1 MFEWIFANIRLLQY
15 FIELLPLRS
24 HGFQPIL
31 DEGAVGDPS
40 KQVLASHCVKIG
52 TLHAPDAPIPVA
64 FTAPTK
70 MRNTK
75 TLRGVDGGSLE
86 GTLLEPY
93 LVFQGSLLGFY

>member
-1 MFEWIFANIRLLQY
+1 MFEWIFANFRLLQY

-31 DEGAVGDPS
+31 DEGAVGDPR

-64 FTAPTK
+64 FTAPPK
-70 MRNTK
+70 MRNSK
-75 TLRGVDGGSLE
+75 TPQEVGGSLE
-86 GTLLEPY
+86 GSLLEPY